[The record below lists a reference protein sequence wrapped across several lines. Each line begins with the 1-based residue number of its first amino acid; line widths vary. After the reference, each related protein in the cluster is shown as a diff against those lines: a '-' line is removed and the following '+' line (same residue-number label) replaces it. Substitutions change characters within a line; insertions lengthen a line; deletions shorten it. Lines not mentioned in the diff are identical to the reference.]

1 MKTNERLHYLTKTAK
16 HLEIHDLYEALGDLL
31 DTTNQ
36 AWLAPQTCNVS
47 KPPLGKHMVKT

>member
-31 DTTNQ
+31 DMTNQ
-36 AWLAPQTCNVS
+36 A
-47 KPPLGKHMVKT
+47 